1 MSVLGA
7 TIGGEPGGRLPVVVD
22 DLPESVPV
30 ADAETSIAIPLG
42 AAEPGRDIFAQEEV
56 KEAKSVPP
64 SSNIVPPE
72 EDKRVVSVVSVGG
85 NVHIV
90 QEASSDGAS
99 QSPVPAAAEQQQT
112 SVSPEPANESG
123 VPGEQE
129 GRQKPEG
136 PLDQAEA
143 LANEAAQELYP
154 GENSAL

>member
-1 MSVLGA
+1 VSVLGA

-22 DLPESVPV
+22 DLPESVLV

-85 NVHIV
+85 KVHVV

-99 QSPVPAAAEQQQT
+99 QSPTPAAAEQQT
-112 SVSPEPANESG
+112 SVSAEPAHESG